1 MRIICLSN
9 NKVNTIAKAISV
21 EAMDVFGYDL
31 CLDAASY
38 SEEPQVGDDY
48 DPDLDSFT
56 PGDLNN
62 PATMSLSITLS
73 AALVTTGTEVTATVE
88 VRTKTGQLAP
98 ISNTYY
104 APVMA
109 VDGTQDRLLKV
120 VLTNGS
126 GTVSWTPSTPGI
138 YTVDT
143 TKIRPLPSSML
154 GISPELIV
162 E

>member
-9 NKVNTIAKAISV
+9 NKVNTIAKANSV
-21 EAMDVFGYDL
+21 AAMEVFGYDL
-31 CLDAASY
+31 CLDAANY
-38 SEEPQVGDDY
+38 SVEPQVGDDY
-48 DPDLDSFT
+48 DAGADTFS
-56 PGDLNN
+56 PGDLYN
-62 PATMSLSITLS
+62 PATMALTITLS
-73 AALVTTGTEVTATVE
+73 AVIVATGTEVTATVE
-88 VRTKTGQLAP
+88 VKTKTGQLAP

-120 VLTNGS
+120 ILTNGS
-126 GTVSWTPSTPGI
+126 GAVSWTPSTPGI

-143 TKIRPLPSSML
+143 TKIRPLPSSKL